1 MREGKILLVEDNED
15 DVVLTIRA
23 LKMRNIQN
31 EVIVA
36 KDGVEALD
44 MLFGTN
50 GRPPL
55 LPVIILMD
63 LKLPKLGGLDTLKK
77 IRKNE
82 TTKTIP
88 IVILTTSDEE
98 EDVMKSYRLGANSYI
113 RKPVD
118 FNSFLNVVGQ
128 LGLYWLMINEPLPRQ
143 EKYNVSW
150 V

>member
-31 EVIVA
+31 EVVVA

-44 MLFGTN
+44 ILFGTN

-55 LPVIILMD
+55 LPIIILMD
-63 LKLPKLGGLDTLKK
+63 LKLPKIGGLDTLKK

-98 EDVMKSYRLGANSYI
+98 EDMMKSYRFGANSYI
-113 RKPVD
+113 CKPVD
-118 FNSFLNVVGQ
+118 FNSFLHVVGQ
-128 LGLYWLMINEPLPRQ
+128 LGLYWLMVNEPLPQQ